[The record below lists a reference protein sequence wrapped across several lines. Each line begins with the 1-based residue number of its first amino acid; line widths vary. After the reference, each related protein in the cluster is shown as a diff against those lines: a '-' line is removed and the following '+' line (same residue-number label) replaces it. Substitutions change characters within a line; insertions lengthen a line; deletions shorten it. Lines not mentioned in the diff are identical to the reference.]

1 MSRTQHSFTV
11 SGPPRLEI
19 RSNSGDVRIREGVA
33 GEIGVTLA
41 GAEKWL
47 ERMSVDQVGDDTVRV
62 EAQGRFGFLGGVDIF
77 VTVPSGSSASISVG
91 SADVLI
97 DVDLADLRV
106 GVGSGDVTAGGVTGD
121 AAVKAASG
129 DTHIEEVGGDLEVSV
144 ASGDV
149 RVAAVGGDARVKGAS
164 GDILLG
170 RVAGRV
176 EGSTAAGDITIR
188 SFEGPDLRVS
198 ALSGDVTLGIPAGR
212 TLEVE
217 LQTMTGDVINDLGS
231 ASGERT
237 GTASLRVKTVSGD
250 IRLRPA

>member
-11 SGPPRLEI
+11 SGRPRLEVK
-19 RSNSGDVRIREGVA
+19 SNSGDVRIREGVE
-33 GEIGVTLA
+33 GEIGVTLD
-41 GAEKWL
+41 GPEKWL
-47 ERMSVDQVGDDTVRV
+47 GRMSVDQIADDAVRI

-91 SADVLI
+91 SADVVI

-106 GVGSGDVTAGGVTGD
+106 GVGSGDVTAGVVTGD
-121 AAVKAASG
+121 AALKAASG
-129 DTHIEEVGGDLEVSV
+129 DIEIDEVRGDLEVSV

-149 RVAAVGGDARVKGAS
+149 RVAEVGGDARFKGAS
-164 GDILLG
+164 GDILLQ

-188 SFEGPDLRVS
+188 SFDGPDLRVS

-217 LQTMTGDVINDLGS
+217 LQTLTGDVINDLGGSS
-231 ASGERT
+231 AART
-237 GTASLRVKTVSGD
+237 GKASLRVKTAAGD